1 LNGAQRLNGLNDL
14 NPYLLATFLNQ
25 AVALV
30 RPDTSALDDASL
42 DHVTWANIDIRRVHP
57 MSIKLIAIL
66 LVVAL
71 LGWIYDFCGG
81 DVTCPAMDHVIRSP
95 LRWFF

>member
-1 LNGAQRLNGLNDL
+1 
-14 NPYLLATFLNQ
+14 
-25 AVALV
+25 
-30 RPDTSALDDASL
+30 
-42 DHVTWANIDIRRVHP
+42 

-71 LGWIYDFCGG
+71 LWWIYDFCGG